1 MVMKVAHPKGKHLQG
16 QLHQSTGPGLNR
28 HPPLLGGGGG
38 EMGVSAGVV
47 TFCVWVTLLLEVPV
61 VEGDVSLEVPL
72 ASSCGGTA
80 TGSAA
85 AAATSPRS

>member
-1 MVMKVAHPKGKHLQG
+1 
-16 QLHQSTGPGLNR
+16 
-28 HPPLLGGGGG
+28 
-38 EMGVSAGVV
+38 MGVSAGVV

-72 ASSCGGTA
+72 ASSTA

-85 AAATSPRS
+85 AAATSPRSSRCAATDDDTYSLE